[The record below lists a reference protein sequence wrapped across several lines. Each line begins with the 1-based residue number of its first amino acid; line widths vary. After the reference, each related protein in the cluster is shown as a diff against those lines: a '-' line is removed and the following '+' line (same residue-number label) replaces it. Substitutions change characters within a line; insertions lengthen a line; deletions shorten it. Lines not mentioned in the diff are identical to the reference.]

1 LLEEAGFEV
10 ASYEV
15 QPGAEAK
22 RRAYYE
28 RVVAAEA
35 RMIEEMGV
43 QGAQKILFEAKGT
56 LGITDGTD
64 YLAHSRRILVVA
76 RKRAS

>member
-1 LLEEAGFEV
+1 
-10 ASYEV
+10 
-15 QPGAEAK
+15 
-22 RRAYYE
+22 
-28 RVVAAEA
+28 
-35 RMIEEMGV
+35 M
-43 QGAQKILFEAKGT
+43 AKGT